1 MNVLNSDKL
10 QTCSL
15 YAKYEGMTTFK
26 AFDIENCQLFDK
38 VIYATMMQNSEDNKK
53 ILKEIA
59 DDNKKIS
66 LILQLRNEGKVI
78 FTTNN

>member
-1 MNVLNSDKL
+1 MKVLNSDKL

-26 AFDIENCQLFDK
+26 AFNIENCKLVDK
-38 VIYATMMQNSEDNKK
+38 VIYATMMQNSEENKK

-59 DDNKKIS
+59 DDNKKNIS
-66 LILQLRNEGKVI
+66 YSSIEKRGKGD
-78 FTTNN
+78 FYNK

>member
-1 MNVLNSDKL
+1 MKVLNSDKL

-26 AFDIENCQLFDK
+26 AFDIENCKLVDK